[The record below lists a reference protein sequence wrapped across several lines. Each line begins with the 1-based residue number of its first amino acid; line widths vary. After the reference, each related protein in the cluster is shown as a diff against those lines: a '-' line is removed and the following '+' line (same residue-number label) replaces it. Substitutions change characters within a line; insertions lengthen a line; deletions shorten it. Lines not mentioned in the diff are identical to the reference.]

1 MICQKNDSIWLKNRE
16 QFTLVS
22 SFISCDSQTD
32 SYQAIASHTERYIP
46 GDTRCPEIFI
56 MSKIQIRVP
65 IVTLLD
71 LGDTVRREAR
81 TSWQG

>member
-1 MICQKNDSIWLKNRE
+1 
-16 QFTLVS
+16 
-22 SFISCDSQTD
+22 
-32 SYQAIASHTERYIP
+32 
-46 GDTRCPEIFI
+46 